1 VPGPPSCSA
10 FGQVFEPMLQIVL
23 TRTARVVLPVFVL
36 YTEFTLITERV
47 GLDSVNRALTWPAV
61 LLYVFPG

>member
-1 VPGPPSCSA
+1 
-10 FGQVFEPMLQIVL
+10 MLQIVL

-61 LLYVFPG
+61 LLYVSPG